1 MATRECDRWTISRS
15 SEPRMS
21 VYFSG
26 YPWSRCCEIIMRLPK
41 RWISGTVNILICATE
56 DRRFGEK
63 LLDGVSVAV
72 AILRADLE
80 TRTIA
85 AKLTAKTYMK
95 GIDHS
100 PTPYFGDSPAWMKEG
115 ASEGCI
121 ASCQASKV
129 GDPLQPSYLGAMPAA
144 AFGTEAITAYDH
156 GAGSRQIYWVPAK
169 MI

>member
-1 MATRECDRWTISRS
+1 
-15 SEPRMS
+15 MS

-129 GDPLQPSYLGAMPAA
+129 GVPFSRVISAQCRQRPLARRRLQPMTTALGL
-144 AFGTEAITAYDH
+144 GKSTGY
-156 GAGSRQIYWVPAK
+156 RQR
-169 MI
+169 